1 MSACSPTCPLLPLS
15 PDPHIQKLSSS
26 VLVRGTWHHSRSI
39 AILPVC
45 LSDCHC
51 VCFQYFHAVSQHAA
65 TADRLFCTRIIV
77 QATAT
82 DTHTT
87 PCAEEPSFLLLLF
100 VLLFIFSSAVLTPI
114 INPTEAPTPGQAYP
128 TRGLLHSPPREAIW
142 SNCRRHRL
150 RRSKRNSILLEA
162 SCLTMLPTK
171 PNPLVRS
178 LPSSL
183 PRADHRP
190 AVAWRQHRH
199 SLTHAPSTRCCLLAL
214 HCPHS
219 CCPCHSYRSRPPVRT
234 RM

>member
-1 MSACSPTCPLLPLS
+1 VQSRAEILFSHRGHCRRRTTPHAIRHTHCGAAGPPRAQRRAAVLLFCPGAIPAGCLPACLLPACVPPCLPVRLPARSCLS
-15 PDPHIQKLSSS
+15 PPEGHIQKLSSS

-128 TRGLLHSPPREAIW
+128 TRVCSTA
-142 SNCRRHRL
+142 L
-150 RRSKRNSILLEA
+150 RAKQSGPTAGATASEDPSATQFCSK
-162 SCLTMLPTK
+162 
-171 PNPLVRS
+171 
-178 LPSSL
+178 
-183 PRADHRP
+183 P
-190 AVAWRQHRH
+190 AA
-199 SLTHAPSTRCCLLAL
+199 
-214 HCPHS
+214 
-219 CCPCHSYRSRPPVRT
+219 
-234 RM
+234 